1 MAEVDRRSQDHVE
14 RSAVIE
20 TACVGHPLP
29 GAGVV
34 TIEVMARTTETS
46 RKASKATK
54 PAQAQ
59 APRAVPP
66 AVGENGNGSNSALTR
81 LLQILDMFTVD
92 HPQVQVE
99 EVVAA
104 FGVGQSTAYR
114 YLRELSDA
122 GLVAAQGKGY
132 YSLGR
137 RIVELERILQ
147 LADPLLRAGK
157 PVLESLGHLCANRA
171 FLLCTPYNDR
181 VLCVHKVG
189 ADELVHKRRSMP
201 IQRGRGTSFPLFRGA
216 GSQIILAYLPPHQ
229 IKSMFLSNHA
239 EIAEARLGS
248 TWVEFRTLLSSMR
261 KVGFAKT
268 VGRVNPGMYSVAVP
282 ILRSDGRV
290 AGSLLMLG
298 AVDEGDQALE
308 LVPFLQQKALDI
320 AVPLVQDE
328 D

>member
-1 MAEVDRRSQDHVE
+1 MERTLDTARKVPRNTTPPSIPVPESPGIAETGIS
-14 RSAVIE
+14 S
-20 TACVGHPLP
+20 
-29 GAGVV
+29 
-34 TIEVMARTTETS
+34 TS
-46 RKASKATK
+46 
-54 PAQAQ
+54 
-59 APRAVPP
+59 
-66 AVGENGNGSNSALTR
+66 SALTR
-81 LLQILDMFTVD
+81 LLQILNMFTVD

-122 GLVAAQGKGY
+122 GLVAAQGKGA

-147 LADPLLRAGK
+147 LADPLLLAGK
-157 PVLESLGHLCANRA
+157 PVLESLAPHCANRA
-171 FLLCTPYNDR
+171 FLLCTPYNER

-189 ADELVHKRRSMP
+189 ADELVHQGRSMP

-216 GSQIILAYLPPHQ
+216 GSQIILAHLPSHQ
-229 IKSMFLSNHA
+229 IKSLFLGNHT
-239 EIAEARLGS
+239 EIAEAGLGS
-248 TWVEFRTLLSSMR
+248 TWVEFRTMLSSMR
-261 KVGFAKT
+261 KVGHAKT

-282 ILRSDGRV
+282 ILRNDGRV

-298 AVDEGDQALE
+298 AVDEDDRALE
-308 LVPFLQQKALDI
+308 LVPLLQQKALEI
-320 AVPLVQDE
+320 AAPLAQSD